1 MNFIFSRSSCI
12 DVDLD
17 PNEIDKS
24 MDNLN
29 HPATLF
35 QPSELCRQ
43 GFGCQQFVT
52 GLEDAIGINKYHW
65 FIN

>member
-1 MNFIFSRSSCI
+1 MSAMFEKEKKRGTMTLFRRF
-12 DVDLD
+12 
-17 PNEIDKS
+17 
-24 MDNLN
+24 LN

-35 QPSELCRQ
+35 QPSELCKQ
-43 GFGCQQFVT
+43 ECGCQQFVT